1 MYVDQCMGWGRL
13 NLFPL
18 SITQTRKEMDSH
30 RYHISFIWRSNK
42 WTKVASPSPTQIPHK
57 CLRNLVTNL
66 REATFPRIWKFWHLF
81 LKKITKYVYTNFP
94 SLRPPVVESFGQNLV
109 ERKLKSYWI
118 RSWVRSTLGYNRLR
132 NWHKIPFLKEIFMIV
147 KHWTLLTFSQ

>member
-42 WTKVASPSPTQIPHK
+42 WTKVASVSPNPNPPQMSQKSCNQSERSNIPENLKVLTFVFKENHK
-57 CLRNLVTNL
+57 ICIT
-66 REATFPRIWKFWHLF
+66 RIF
-81 LKKITKYVYTNFP
+81 L
-94 SLRPPVVESFGQNLV
+94 LWVVESFGQNLV

-118 RSWVRSTLGYNRLR
+118 RSWVRSTLRYNRLR

-147 KHWTLLTFSQ
+147 KHWTFSQ